1 MRMGRR
7 GRRLGVSTCVAVEV
21 QRVEE
26 LKMDLSLVRA
36 RREEYR

>member
-7 GRRLGVSTCVAVEV
+7 GRRLGVSTCVVVEV

-26 LKMDLSLVRA
+26 LRMDLWLVQA

>member
-1 MRMGRR
+1 MRMGHRVR
-7 GRRLGVSTCVAVEV
+7 LLGVSTCVVVVV

-26 LKMDLSLVRA
+26 LRMDLSLVRA